1 MKSRKHL
8 GLAAAA
14 AVVFS
19 AAVGPVEAMGG
30 PPDPS
35 LIGYTYIY
43 YADAEMT
50 VELGMAEDQCV
61 TSGSDVIVTQPYI
74 PTPYYTQTAT
84 FWCSSLGPI
93 LMP

>member
-1 MKSRKHL
+1 MKSRYL
-8 GLAAAA
+8 TLAASL

-19 AAVGPVEAMGG
+19 AAVGPVEALGG

-50 VELGMAEDQCV
+50 QELGMAEDQCV
-61 TSGSDVIVTQPYI
+61 TRGSTVIVAQPYI

-84 FWCSSLGPI
+84 FWCSGLGPI
-93 LMP
+93 LM